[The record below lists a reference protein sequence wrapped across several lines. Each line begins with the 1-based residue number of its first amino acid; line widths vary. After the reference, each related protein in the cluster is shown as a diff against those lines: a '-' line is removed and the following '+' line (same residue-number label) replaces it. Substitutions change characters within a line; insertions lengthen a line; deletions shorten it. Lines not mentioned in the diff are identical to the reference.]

1 MEQFVVI
8 WQNDYGSEETLI
20 GIYDDFEKAL
30 GAILFDSLK
39 LLKDTTFKDYTMSM
53 DSRRDELGEYIEIIV
68 KYSNPTDPDII
79 ADFYKIFSTAEFGFE
94 EAEKYGI

>member
-8 WQNDYGSEETLI
+8 WRNNDDSEENMI

-30 GAILFDSLK
+30 GVILFDSLK
-39 LLKDTTFKDYTMSM
+39 VIKDTDFKDSTMSM
-53 DSRRDELGEYIEIIV
+53 DSRRDKLCEYIEIIV
-68 KYSNPTDPDII
+68 KYSNPTNTDII
-79 ADFYKIFSTAEFGFE
+79 TDFYRIFSTAEFGFE